1 MQLAGQNCRTC
12 NQPIIFATEAKSC
25 ERCNQATH
33 LSCDS
38 STNCKICGEPFQ
50 YFTRPKRD
58 PLSDAIDPHQ
68 KRLENSIGLLL
79 SAFLSFLTILLL
91 YYFWSLA

>member
-1 MQLAGQNCRTC
+1 MQLAGRNCRTC

-25 ERCNQATH
+25 DHCNQAIH

-38 STNCKICGEPFQ
+38 STNCRICGEPYQ
-50 YFTRPKRD
+50 YFSRPKRD
-58 PLSDAIDPHQ
+58 SLSDAIDPRE
-68 KRLENSIGLLL
+68 KRSANSIGPLL

-91 YYFWSLA
+91 YYLWSLA